1 MSNQVS
7 ANRGVPADKLPSV
20 KEPGDPARP
29 VLVRGGEAGLE
40 TEGEGRRE
48 LPEVRRGDTGARRSG
63 LTTQIPE
70 TPSAV
75 MARVTGS

>member
-7 ANRGVPADKLPSV
+7 ANRGVPAEKLPSV
-20 KEPGDPARP
+20 KEPARP